1 MHTFNRLLGRQASHT
16 VQRGNVKRNGMTYNQ
31 YKYFGHRPGN
41 QREFDEK
48 ITHNL
53 KSYAQ
58 HVKNQETAQKDEV
71 EPSDE
76 QPTKADIPQKTEPKL
91 ALFAGKRL
99 IISNYR
105 NSKSK
110 EGDII

>member
-1 MHTFNRLLGRQASHT
+1 M
-16 VQRGNVKRNGMTYNQ
+16 KRDGMTYNQ
-31 YKYFGHRPGN
+31 YRCFGHRPGN

-48 ITHNL
+48 ISHNL

-58 HVKNQETAQKDEV
+58 HLKNQESAQKDEA
-71 EPSDE
+71 EPSAEE
-76 QPTKADIPQKTEPKL
+76 QTKADTPQKTEPKL

-110 EGDII
+110 EGDVI